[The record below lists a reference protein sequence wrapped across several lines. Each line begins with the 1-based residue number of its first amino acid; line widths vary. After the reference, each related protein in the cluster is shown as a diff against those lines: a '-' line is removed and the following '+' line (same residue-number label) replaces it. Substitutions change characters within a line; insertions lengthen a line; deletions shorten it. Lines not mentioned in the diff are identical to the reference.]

1 MTNDTPKTAR
11 EVMEEAARELETEA
25 LTRRFSA
32 GNDPLTPVADG
43 DDEGKV
49 YEIPPEHQVPPEQ
62 VIEEEKLG
70 VKK

>member
-1 MTNDTPKTAR
+1 MANDTPKTPR
-11 EVMEEAARELETEA
+11 EAMEQAARELEAEA

-32 GNDPLTPVADG
+32 GNDPQTPLADV

-49 YEIPPEHQVPPEQ
+49 YEIPPEHQIPPQQ
-62 VIEEEKLG
+62 VIEEENLG